1 MPVTGGQPALR
12 RLVRAVLRGDA
23 RTRDAI
29 WRDRRHLERV
39 ARAAQSGVR
48 EARNA
53 LCVILHSYLG
63 RIASGMGV
71 APGDIPDLVQDT
83 LVAAHLNLEKFDP
96 ARGSV
101 QTWVTTI
108 LAHLRLN
115 LLRRRARRVRCLE
128 ALVGETGRGQVR
140 CGGIAGAASPSGRD
154 LVDMLAGLSRRQRQ
168 VLTVY
173 AIGGLSARETGRI
186 LGLTA
191 AGVRSIARDAR
202 NRLARVIVC

>member
-1 MPVTGGQPALR
+1 
-12 RLVRAVLRGDA
+12 
-23 RTRDAI
+23 
-29 WRDRRHLERV
+29 
-39 ARAAQSGVR
+39 
-48 EARNA
+48 
-53 LCVILHSYLG
+53 
-63 RIASGMGV
+63 MGV

-140 CGGIAGAASPSGRD
+140 CGGIAGGASPSGRD

-173 AIGGLSARETGRI
+173 AIGGLSARETGRV

-202 NRLARVIVC
+202 NRLARVRVC